1 MQVALQKKDE
11 WVVVVNSDN
20 NALIQHLLD
29 IRIQRRL
36 SPTNRYSKGNYGDKH
51 CRFACEYR
59 YLCGAVMV
67 AECAQ
72 PVLDYKTAKNLV
84 EGTKGVAEKVLK
96 AICLFLKV
104 DEEEGDVESD
114 VDTDDIEQMAG
125 EESDY
130 DV

>member
-1 MQVALQKKDE
+1 MQVALQKKEE
-11 WVVVVNSDN
+11 WVEVVNSAN

-29 IRIQRRL
+29 IRLERRL

-59 YLCGAVMV
+59 YLCGALMV
-67 AECAQ
+67 AGCAQ
-72 PVLDYKTAKNLV
+72 EVLDYQTAKHLV
-84 EGTKGVAEKVLK
+84 DSTKGVAEKVLK
-96 AICLFLKV
+96 TIGLFLKV